1 MTHAA
6 PAPRSCGPDN
16 VPTISANTPTDQA
29 ATRAAYIESLLA
41 DWPAP
46 SQQQQRTIGSLLGTP
61 SRPGMPIDVYRHW
74 EVERHLLHT
83 ETPGKFGYFGTDE
96 VAA

>member
-1 MTHAA
+1 MAYA
-6 PAPRSCGPDN
+6 SPDPRSYGTDD
-16 VPTISANTPTDQA
+16 VPTISANNPTNQA

-46 SQQQQRTIGSLLGTP
+46 SQQQQRTIGSLLGGGGISEAT
-61 SRPGMPIDVYRHW
+61 YRHW
-74 EVERHLLHT
+74 EVERYLLHT